1 MTLNTHSL
9 EEEDYEAKLH
19 AFAEGVCRA
28 DPDIIALQEVNQ
40 TQTAAPVDNKE
51 LELYGYVPCA
61 PCTPHPPYVPCASAS
76 PCSSHPSPIPR
87 MDNHAY
93 RAVRICA
100 EHGRPYH
107 WTWIGAKTGYGKYDE
122 GLAILSRIPIAETKQ
137 FYITASQDY
146 ANWKTRRILGI
157 GIATEHGMEY
167 FYSVHMGWWK
177 DEDEPFEGQWERIR
191 RELGGGACLE
201 TYPGPV
207 PGPVWLMG
215 DFNSPAHVRGEGRDL
230 IRGFGWLDSYE
241 LARSK
246 DSGITVGHAID
257 GWREQGD
264 VSGMRIDY
272 IWTSRK
278 VPVRSSRV
286 IFNGSCEPIVSDHY
300 GIIVEY
306 EPGHHCP

>member
-1 MTLNTHSL
+1 M
-9 EEEDYEAKLH
+9 A
-19 AFAEGVCRA
+19 
-28 DPDIIALQEVNQ
+28 
-40 TQTAAPVDNKE
+40 
-51 LELYGYVPCA
+51 
-61 PCTPHPPYVPCASAS
+61 
-76 PCSSHPSPIPR
+76 
-87 MDNHAY
+87 
-93 RAVRICA
+93 
-100 EHGRPYH
+100 HGR
-107 WTWIGAKTGYGKYDE
+107 
-122 GLAILSRIPIAETKQ
+122 
-137 FYITASQDY
+137 
-146 ANWKTRRILGI
+146 
-157 GIATEHGMEY
+157 
-167 FYSVHMGWWK
+167 
-177 DEDEPFEGQWERIR
+177 
-191 RELGGGACLE
+191 
-201 TYPGPV
+201 
-207 PGPVWLMG
+207 
-215 DFNSPAHVRGEGRDL
+215 FNSPAHVRGEGRDL